1 MTGMRI
7 YGFDR
12 YGEADVEGWFD
23 VPALEPRSGT
33 VLVDVRA
40 VGLNPA
46 DIKVRSG
53 QRHGAV
59 PVTFP
64 MAMGREAAGTV
75 VTDPSGTFAPG
86 TLVLGSCAAGVGAL
100 GEQTLLEVAGT
111 AAVPEGVT
119 AEQAACIPVAL
130 GTAWDALHELQV
142 GAGDTVL
149 VLGAGGGVGLH
160 AVQLARHLGAQVVGV
175 ASSQKAPHVEEA
187 GAVHVL
193 SGEGWVERVRQ
204 AASGAVDAVLDTV
217 GGQVLTEAAPLLGD
231 PGRLRSVASP
241 ATAQELGGSGVAR
254 RRTGAVYAE
263 IAAMVARGDL
273 RPVISATYPLDRA
286 GEATAAV
293 AGGHT
298 LGKVVVTG

>member
-1 MTGMRI
+1 MRI

-23 VPALEPRSGT
+23 VPALAPRPGA
-33 VLVDVRA
+33 VLVEVRA

-53 QRHGAV
+53 QRKGAV

-75 VTDPSGTFAPG
+75 VADPSGAFAPG
-86 TLVLGSCAAGVGAL
+86 TPVFGSCAAGVGAL
-100 GEQTLLEVAGT
+100 AEHTLLEVAGT
-111 AAVPEGVT
+111 AVVPEGVT

-130 GTAWDALHELQV
+130 GTAWDALEELRV
-142 GAGDTVL
+142 GEGDTVL

-160 AVQLARHLGAQVVGV
+160 AVQLARHLGARVLGV
-175 ASSQKAPHVEEA
+175 ASAQKAPHVQEA
-187 GAVHVL
+187 GATHVP
-193 SGEGWVERVRQ
+193 SGDGWVERVR
-204 AASGAVDAVLDTV
+204 GLHPTPVDAVLDTV
-217 GGQVLTEAAPLLGD
+217 GGQVLHETAPLLRD

-241 ATAQELGGSGVAR
+241 ATAQELGGSGVTR
-254 RRTGAVYAE
+254 RRTGDVYAE
-263 IAAMVARGDL
+263 IAQLVARGDL
-273 RPVISATYPLDRA
+273 RPVISATYPFDRA
-286 GEATAAV
+286 PEATSAV

-298 LGKVVVTG
+298 LGKVVVTA